1 MQECRLSISHEV
13 HLDAQ
18 APRRASLF
26 FRLKAIGRW
35 LLCLPGLRLL
45 KPLARRV
52 LAVAEPAGR
61 SFLRPQPLHSTNIN
75 DCQAITALSANLW
88 HDWPRRRGL
97 LERLESFAQ
106 LVETEKADVVLL
118 QEVSRTRE
126 LRVDEWL
133 AHRLGMAYAYSRAN
147 GHEAAIGFE
156 EGLAVFSR
164 FPLIKPH
171 LRQLGIGTNPF
182 VRRLAL
188 GATVDTPCGG
198 LLAFSV
204 HLGLRRRHNAI
215 QLSHLRAWVAEI
227 AGARPALIGG
237 DFNATERSSQIAHT
251 QRTWLDTFRHLH
263 PQADGTTHELRWPWG
278 GLLYRHRLDYIFL
291 HSGERSWNVLEARHV
306 DAPGGPHSDHRAV
319 LVRLAPDQ

>member
-1 MQECRLSISHEV
+1 MSISHEV

-18 APRRASLF
+18 VPARASFL
-26 FRLKAIGRW
+26 FRLRPLGRK
-35 LLCLPGLRLL
+35 LFGLPGLHALRSI
-45 KPLARRV
+45 ARCI

-61 SFLRPQPLHSTNIN
+61 SFLRPQPIHSTNTN
-75 DCQAITALSANLW
+75 DCQTITALSANLW
-88 HDWPRRRGL
+88 HDWPRQRGL

-133 AHRLGMAYAYSRAN
+133 SRRLGMAYAYSRAN

-188 GATVDTPCGG
+188 GATVDTPYGG

-227 AGARPALIGG
+227 AEDRPALIGG

-251 QRTWLDTFRHLH
+251 QRAWLDTFRHLH
-263 PQADGTTHELRWPWG
+263 PHADGTTHELRWPWG
-278 GLLYRHRLDYIFL
+278 GLLRRHRLDYIFL
-291 HSGERSWNVLEARHV
+291 HSGELRWNVLEARHV